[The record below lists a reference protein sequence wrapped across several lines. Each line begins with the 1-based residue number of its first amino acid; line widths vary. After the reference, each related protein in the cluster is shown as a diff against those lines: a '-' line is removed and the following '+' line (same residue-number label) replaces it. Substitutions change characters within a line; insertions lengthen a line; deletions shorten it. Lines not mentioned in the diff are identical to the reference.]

1 MGTEQVKF
9 HIPES
14 LMREYREVIG
24 RLERPYRKGDYSK
37 WLIKIIR
44 DFIKDYYKQQQ
55 IAKNPQFVQQDRT
68 IIRKTRELMTLIV
81 KVSWTKGLV
90 LNRGDKIKGSY
101 ILSLIKEIR
110 HLNKRDDRQA
120 LTWFNRLIEFEFIH
134 RTSTGISIGTNDSIY
149 QILETG
155 QDWGDFEPDKEQKH
169 EEIPQ
174 QKEVTT

>member
-1 MGTEQVKF
+1 VEIEQVSF
-9 HIPES
+9 SIPKSIMKEF
-14 LMREYREVIG
+14 REIVA
-24 RLERPYRKGDYSK
+24 RLESPYRKGDYSK
-37 WLIKIIR
+37 WVNKIIR

-55 IAKNPQFVQQDRT
+55 TAKNLQFVQEDRT
-68 IIRKTRELMTLIV
+68 TIRKTRELMTLIV

-101 ILSLIKEIR
+101 LLSLIKEIR

-120 LTWFNRLIEFEFIH
+120 LTWLKRLIEFEFIH
-134 RTSTGISIGTNDSIY
+134 MISNGTTDKIY

-155 QDWGDFEPDKEQKH
+155 QDWAELEPDKEQKH

-174 QKEVTT
+174 QKEVSA